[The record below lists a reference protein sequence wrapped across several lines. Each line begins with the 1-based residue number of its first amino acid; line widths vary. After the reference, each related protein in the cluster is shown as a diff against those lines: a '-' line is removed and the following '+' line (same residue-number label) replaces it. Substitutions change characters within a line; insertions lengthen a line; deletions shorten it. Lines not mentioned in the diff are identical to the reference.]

1 LRRPEGRQN
10 TVRFKPPT
18 RKHGAAHLLVSQGD
32 ASGHTHAWRPTRP
45 ATAGTSD
52 LNRSVTIMATARS
65 DSRLVEVSAGPLFN
79 FVGCAALVL
88 VSIAAVTWGGTTAV
102 GDPAG
107 EIGSGIFLLGAL
119 AMLVFALAGRRN
131 VRLFAN
137 DALVGCVGLFGGTRV
152 IPRAELVE
160 VRVAWHRYTGKG
172 MGM

>member
-1 LRRPEGRQN
+1 
-10 TVRFKPPT
+10 
-18 RKHGAAHLLVSQGD
+18 
-32 ASGHTHAWRPTRP
+32 
-45 ATAGTSD
+45 
-52 LNRSVTIMATARS
+52 MATARS

-160 VRVAWHRYTGKG
+160 VRVAWNRYTGKG
-172 MGM
+172 MGMWVFPTLHFRRRDVTDAFVTPAILYRPSDLQKLAAYLGLAIDLERPQGSA